1 MDESPLS
8 AHPEGA
14 LIRVWAVPR
23 ASRSEIKGVH
33 DGRVKVRVMSPPEAG
48 KANDEV
54 LKLLEE
60 RLGVDIEQVGGTT
73 SRDKLFLARGIGA
86 PDAAAKLIR

>member
-14 LIRVWAVPR
+14 LIRVWVVPR

-33 DGRVKVRVMSPPEAG
+33 DGRVKVRVMSAPEAG
-48 KANDEV
+48 KANVEV

-60 RLGVDIEQVGGTT
+60 RLGVDIEQVGGIA

>member
-1 MDESPLS
+1 M
-8 AHPEGA
+8 
-14 LIRVWAVPR
+14 WAVPR

-33 DGRVKVRVMSPPEAG
+33 DGRVKVRVMSAPEAG
-48 KANDEV
+48 KANVEV

-60 RLGVDIEQVGGTT
+60 RLGVDIEQVGGIA

>member
-1 MDESPLS
+1 M
-8 AHPEGA
+8 
-14 LIRVWAVPR
+14 WAVPR

-33 DGRVKVRVMSPPEAG
+33 DGRVKVRVMSAPEAG

-54 LKLLEE
+54 LKLLAE
-60 RLGVDIEQVGGTT
+60 RLGVEIEQVGGIA

>member
-1 MDESPLS
+1 MAESPLS
-8 AHPEGA
+8 AHPDGA

-23 ASRSEIKGVH
+23 ASRSEIRGVH
-33 DGRVKVRVMSPPEAG
+33 DGRVKVRVMSAPEAG

-54 LKLLEE
+54 LKLLAE
-60 RLGVDIEQVGGTT
+60 RLGVEIEQVGGIA

>member
-8 AHPEGA
+8 AHPEGT

-33 DGRVKVRVMSPPEAG
+33 DGRVKVRVMSAPEAG

-60 RLGVDIEQVGGTT
+60 RLGVDIEQVGGIT

>member
-1 MDESPLS
+1 MS
-8 AHPEGA
+8 APEG
-14 LIRVWAVPR
+14 
-23 ASRSEIKGVH
+23 
-33 DGRVKVRVMSPPEAG
+33 G

-86 PDAAAKLIR
+86 PEAAAKLIR